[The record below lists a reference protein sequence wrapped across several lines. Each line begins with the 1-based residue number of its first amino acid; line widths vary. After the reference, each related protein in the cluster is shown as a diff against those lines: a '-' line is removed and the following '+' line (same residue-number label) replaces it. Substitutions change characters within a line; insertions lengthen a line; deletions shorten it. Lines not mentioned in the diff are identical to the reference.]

1 MVSYPSIDTIDTTEG
16 FVYIAGK
23 YRAKDG
29 THDYRA
35 YEEIDHNISVAR
47 KWAAK
52 LAHNDIPFFCP
63 HLNSAHMEVIAPEVK
78 PDFWYRLDM
87 QILSNAKALF
97 MLPGW
102 EESQG
107 AMAEHEF
114 ALKWEMAIFYADG
127 DAALDYLV
135 NWWFEGTRH
144 MGRQKEGFS
153 NSVY

>member
-47 KWAAK
+47 EWAVK

-78 PDFWYRLDM
+78 PDFWYRTDM
-87 QILSNAKALF
+87 QILEHASALLL
-97 MLPGW
+97 LPGW

-107 AMAEHEF
+107 AQAERQFILIKH
-114 ALKWEMAIFYADG
+114 KVPIFYPDANP
-127 DAALDYLV
+127 AALDEIVY
-135 NWWFEGTRH
+135 WWFNRAVH
-144 MGRQKEGFS
+144 
-153 NSVY
+153 